1 MKFDGR
7 TIDARSFFKTSLTLT
22 AGFIKKSSQTT
33 DLFNDPR
40 CKYVTL
46 HVNGNART
54 DGVGVSSGGRDV
66 NTRCPLARPST

>member
-7 TIDARSFFKTSLTLT
+7 TIVFQNFFDFDSSFFYPPRPD
-22 AGFIKKSSQTT
+22 ISSY
-33 DLFNDPR
+33 FNDPR